1 VVPTPIHAIIS
12 KPGETVSAT
21 VGTSFRAGQRSD
33 EVIASARMLPP
44 LILPN
49 TTVPGVTMASTVL
62 PSSPVTAAESPR
74 NGTCKT
80 LIPVAAANSSMP
92 MCCPV
97 PTPAVPMVNVPGF
110 AFPASTKSLMVL

>member
-1 VVPTPIHAIIS
+1 
-12 KPGETVSAT
+12 
-21 VGTSFRAGQRSD
+21 
-33 EVIASARMLPP
+33 
-44 LILPN
+44 LPN

-80 LIPVAAANSSMP
+80 LIPVVEANSSMP

-110 AFPASTKSLMVL
+110 AFAASTKSLMVLYGESAWVTMKNGTLVTDEMNAKSLIES